1 MSDPESPR
9 SPERDEPRLLIKKI
23 NRLAEEL
30 GEEVLRQGL
39 SLTSTEPI
47 LLQARDK
54 GLEEKVITDLIQ
66 RLAEIAELKLR
77 LEELRTAKKAEP

>member
-1 MSDPESPR
+1 MSDPETQ
-9 SPERDEPRLLIKKI
+9 EPRLLTKKI

-39 SLTSTEPI
+39 SLTSPEPI

-54 GLEEKVITDLIQ
+54 GLEDKVLADLV
-66 RLAEIAELKLR
+66 RRFADIAELKLR
-77 LEELRTAKKAEP
+77 LEELRAAKKAES